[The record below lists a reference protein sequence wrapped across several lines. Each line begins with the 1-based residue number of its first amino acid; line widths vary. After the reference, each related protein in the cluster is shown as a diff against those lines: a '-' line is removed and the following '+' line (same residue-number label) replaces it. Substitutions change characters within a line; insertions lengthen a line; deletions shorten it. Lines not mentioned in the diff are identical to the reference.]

1 MNNTVLFIS
10 EDYLKE
16 FSPIASNVQN
26 NALSTSILK
35 AQTQYILPV
44 LGKTLY
50 DKLVNDIYV
59 AQGVTGLTTNYL
71 ILLEDYITPAL
82 TEYALYEALIPLTF
96 KFQNKGIGRMNDNF
110 QETIDLDTLKYLRNE
125 IRNTAQWHQERLIRF
140 LCNNTELFPEY
151 NVTTDDLN
159 PDATT
164 GSFNTGIYFKGKR
177 RYNPSNP
184 FSYIDLIE
192 KNNKK

>member
-1 MNNTVLFIS
+1 MSNTVLFIS

-26 NALSTSILK
+26 NALSNSILK

-44 LGKTLY
+44 LGLTLY
-50 DKLVNDIYV
+50 NKLVNDIYV
-59 AQGVTGLTTNYL
+59 AQGVSGLSTNYL
-71 ILLEDYITPAL
+71 TLLEDYITPTL
-82 TEYALYEALIPLTF
+82 TEYSLYEALIPLTF
-96 KFQNKGIGRMNDNF
+96 KFQNKGIGRMNDTF

-125 IRNTAQWHQERLIRF
+125 IRNTAQWHQERLVRY
-140 LCNNTELFPEY
+140 LCNNSELFPEY
-151 NVTTDDLN
+151 NVVTDDLN

-164 GSFNTGIYFKGKR
+164 GTYNSGIYFRNKR

-184 FSYIDLIE
+184 FSYMDL
-192 KNNKK
+192 NKK